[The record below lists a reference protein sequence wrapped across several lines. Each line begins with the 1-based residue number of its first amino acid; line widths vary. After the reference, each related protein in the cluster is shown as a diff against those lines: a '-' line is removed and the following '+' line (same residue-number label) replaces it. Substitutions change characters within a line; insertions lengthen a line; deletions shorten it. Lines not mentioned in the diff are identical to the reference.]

1 MVVSNVDGGGSPK
14 INSTIFSQNYWGKK
28 IYRLERFHKYRN

>member
-14 INSTIFSQNYWGKK
+14 INSTIFSQNYGVKK
-28 IYRLERFHKYRN
+28 NYRLERFHKYRN